1 MKNYN
6 FYVKKTITSGSSH
19 DPAVVASTSSYSTW
33 LRTVVKTENF
43 PFSKKKI
50 YRCTG
55 DRTTKIVGCWQL
67 GRVVAENFVGRWGLK
82 EAGSWEHIE

>member
-43 PFSKKKI
+43 PFSKKKNI
-50 YRCTG
+50 DVRE
-55 DRTTKIVGCWQL
+55 IVL
-67 GRVVAENFVGRWGLK
+67 LKLLAVGNL
-82 EAGSWEHIE
+82 AGW